1 MSKET
6 ENRQREPLARVIKR
20 AEMPAGKIALLRL
33 MAVFLSLIAGGL
45 FIGFAASEGP
55 PGGGL

>member
-1 MSKET
+1 MAALFVVPLVTRPNLGPFAGTKDNTKT
-6 ENRQREPLARVIKR
+6 EQRTA
-20 AEMPAGKIALLRL
+20 
-33 MAVFLSLIAGGL
+33 AGGL